1 MKKLLQEVKEES
13 GSVYQLSANLEKC
26 QHPDDYHLLVFSS
39 RWTGAKNPDLEQI
52 RGRFMLSPEAIKN
65 LKELLEAIE

>member
-1 MKKLLQEVKEES
+1 MKKLLHEVKEAS
-13 GSVYQLSANLEKC
+13 GSIYRLSADLEKC

-39 RWTGAKNPDLEQI
+39 IWTGAKNPELEQV
-52 RGRFMLSPEAIKN
+52 RGRFMLSPQAIKN

>member
-1 MKKLLQEVKEES
+1 MKKLLQEVKESS

-39 RWTGAKNPDLEQI
+39 IWTGAKNPELEQI
-52 RGRFMLSPEAIKN
+52 KGRFLMSPEAIKN
-65 LKELLEAIE
+65 LKELLEAVE